1 MALYL
6 ISYDII
12 DKDKFEYEPLWAKL
26 RAMGAKKILYSEW
39 VLPAPIGEARKIYD
53 RIATLTTQ
61 NDRILVQEITK
72 DAVWDKL
79 LIGDDVFRDI
89 VTRSARG

>member
-12 DKDKFEYEPLWAKL
+12 QKDALEYDLLWAKL

-39 VLPAPIGEARKIYD
+39 VVRGETGAAQRIFDEIAP
-53 RIATLTTQ
+53 LTTTD
-61 NDRILVQEITK
+61 DRVLVQEITK

-79 LIGDDVFRDI
+79 LLRDDTFRDM
-89 VTRSARG
+89 VVKSARG